1 MGSADRWTSFLH
13 SNLESRIARAENP
26 ARILDQIVL
35 EMRQQLVEAKKGVC
49 IAIADEKVLRY
60 QLDRHLADADAWEK
74 RAMMAVRAGDDGLA
88 RAALTKKAQTDEL
101 VQGYGAQWAD
111 QKRAVDNLRA
121 ALSQLSTRI
130 DEAARQRTM
139 LVARAA
145 RAQAQRTIAAT
156 MARLDHASPWSTLE
170 RMEERVLQLEA
181 DAEAAGELDYGHDAS
196 LEAQFRA
203 LAAGSVDDD
212 LDALKRRMALDG
224 PRERRAL
231 PA

>member
-1 MGSADRWTSFLH
+1 MSFLH
-13 SNLESRIARAENP
+13 SNLEARIARSENP
-26 ARILDQIVL
+26 ARILDEVVL
-35 EMRQQLVEAKKGVC
+35 EMRQQLVSAKKAVC

-60 QLDRHLADADAWEK
+60 QLDRHLADAGAWEK
-74 RAMMAVRAGDDGLA
+74 RAMMAVRAGDDNLA
-88 RAALTKKAQTDEL
+88 RAALSRKAQMDEL
-101 VQGYGAQWAD
+101 VQGYGDQWAD

-121 ALSQLSTRI
+121 ALSQLGARI

-156 MARLDHASPWSTLE
+156 MARLDHVSPWGTLE

-181 DAEAAGELDYGHDAS
+181 DTEAAAEMGDGADVA

-203 LAAGSVDDD
+203 LAAGSVDDE
-212 LDALKRRMALDG
+212 LAALKRRMAIDG